1 MKKFLCT
8 CAVVCFILGISAA
21 AQADTYTWT
30 YDPDDI
36 TVVAEGTAG
45 INEGNLVSAVNYSF
59 DLSSASDSG
68 ASLSSL
74 DDIISITLEVTLG
87 AGQSLQIATTRIN
100 GEWLG
105 LTLWATSEKTDIFTL
120 TTADITGTTID
131 FKLEFGDTNGYL
143 SVLSSADFTFD
154 KVALTVETAAVPVPG
169 SFLLLG
175 SAAAVLA
182 LVRRKN

>member
-21 AQADTYTWT
+21 AQADICTWT

-36 TVVAEGTAG
+36 TVVAEDTAG

-100 GEWLG
+100 EAWLG
-105 LTLWATSEKTDIFTL
+105 LTFWSTSEKTDIFTL

-131 FKLEFGDTNGYL
+131 FKLEFGDTEYSSG
-143 SVLSSADFTFD
+143 LSSAAFTFD

-175 SAAAVLA
+175 SAVGVLA